1 MVVVNDYWALSKIRA
16 DRTEVVI
23 NDYQAMPGPF
33 TRMPDMRFPAAGIV
47 DAIRTALGGRE
58 PLQVAATE
66 IATALMGDAIAT
78 NLFMLGVAWQRGLVP
93 VSFEALDRAIELNG
107 AAIEMNRKA
116 FAWGR
121 LAAIDPHAVLEAAGL
136 AEAVRA
142 PSGSNL
148 SPLNDLE
155 ISASLDELIER
166 RVKFLTDYQDRAYAG
181 RYVAL

>member
-33 TRMPDMRFPAAGIV
+33 TRMPDMQFPAAGIV

-58 PLQVAATE
+58 PLQVAATG

-93 VSFEALDRAIELNG
+93 ISYDALVRAIELNG
-107 AAIEMNRKA
+107 AAIEMNKTA

-121 LAAIDPHAVLEAAGL
+121 LAAIDPQAVLEAAGL
-136 AEAVRA
+136 AGEAPAGAASAATMAA
-142 PSGSNL
+142 PLDDESL
-148 SPLNDLE
+148 ST
-155 ISASLDELIER
+155 SLDELIER
-166 RVKFLTDYQDRAYAG
+166 RVQFLT
-181 RYVAL
+181 